1 MRVRRRKSSSGANAE
16 HAERFA
22 SDKLSKSNAL
32 PFVLTAAAVRAGAIP
47 PLGDPGMA
55 PTLAASVPAEFR
67 YWQAVDVETAKSVR
81 DALVEAEIFD
91 DDSIA
96 LVDGSPYRIVS
107 KRFLAVVDDV
117 EAEPVRKADDAIL
130 AASLFVGEVEV
141 VDLRADASTRSTT
154 DRWVALV
161 RDDADGALLAKELG
175 GVSFRVTTRPG
186 TLFVSKSTPRATRL
200 VEFVESRVDALAKS
214 APARARFV
222 KADDAIEERYVL
234 GIVLEP
240 ETVDAQADIYSADEV
255 RSAAHKFL
263 ENYGQIGLQH
273 AEIVTGKIKI
283 LESYLAPADFAVG
296 AQTVKRGTW
305 LLGVRVVDD
314 ALWQSVKDGSY
325 TGFSIGGS
333 AVRAPDGAALA

>member
-1 MRVRRRKSSSGANAE
+1 MRVRRRKSSGGANAE
-16 HAERFA
+16 HAQRFA
-22 SDKLSKSNAL
+22 ADKIAKSVAL
-32 PFVLTAAAVRAGAIP
+32 PFVLTAEAVRAGSLP

-55 PTLAASVPAEFR
+55 PTLAASVPPEFR
-67 YWQAVDVETAKSVR
+67 YWQASDVETAKSVR
-81 DALVEAEIFD
+81 DALVEAEVFD
-91 DDSIA
+91 DDAIA
-96 LVDGSPYRIVS
+96 LVDGDPYRVVS

-117 EAEPVRKADDAIL
+117 AVEPVRKADDSIF
-130 AASLFVGEVEV
+130 AASLFAGEVEV
-141 VDLRADASTRSTT
+141 VDLRADASTRSNAE
-154 DRWVALV
+154 RWVALV
-161 RDDADGALLAKELG
+161 LDDADGARVSKELG

-186 TLFVSKSTPRATRL
+186 VLFVSKTAPRASRL

-222 KADDAIEERYVL
+222 KADDAGEERYVL

-240 ETVDAQADIYSADEV
+240 ETLDSQSDIYSADEV

-283 LESYLAPADFAVG
+283 LESYLAPADFSIG
-296 AQTVKRGTW
+296 AQTIKAGTW

-314 ALWQSVKDGSY
+314 GLWQAVKDGSY

-333 AVRAPDGAALA
+333 AVRSPDGAALA